1 MRMHQTR
8 PGTEESAS
16 FKKDRFTDTEKRFTD
31 FTEVCTEIERRT
43 EQRTNN
49 SKNISREEIQLD
61 IFSPH
66 YPDLQFVD
74 LPGFTKTAVRN
85 QDADIEQQILDLNLP
100 YMRDENTI
108 ILAIQDS
115 KDDIGIS
122 EALKRALSP
131 DVDPEGDRTIGVLTK
146 LDNLVSVT
154 DRKRVADIL
163 MNKTK
168 PLKLGYIGVV
178 NRTQEEI
185 DTGAAVEVS
194 RENEKRTMEQPE
206 FRRLKAR
213 VGISVLR
220 RRITKILAE
229 KVKKLLPSLK
239 QDTEDELKY
248 IRSELQQHGL
258 HEDDN
263 VDKDE
268 LIAKL
273 MEMAVSKIRIN
284 LEGFDIRVDS
294 EDLNTGFALNELL
307 KKGAVEASRAARQ
320 AESVHEFH
328 KRLVDNLKKI
338 RGIRDHIFPDQLVL
352 EIGVA
357 ILTENYRLPFGSLL
371 QESINVLTRNVI
383 AALEVTLGA
392 FPHFKDLVQ
401 TILLEEVEKNKSKA
415 EEYLDVQIDI
425 HKRFIN
431 SEHREFSKLNKN
443 LRNNG
448 IRYKNHFDLWFKES
462 VPTSKMNQTEANN
475 EGERAD
481 HDDYEDEE
489 VDAENIFDNTSDIA
503 GSAATGLI
511 DGAVKAVRGFVERLQ
526 NKPENNVHTNKL
538 PSMKEH
544 EAMLHMDLCLEYMEI
559 VDKAL
564 VDEVPKIFIMML
576 VMRTL
581 DFLNGGKRGITD
593 KDTKINV
600 ILIYSEQEKP
610 ALLVLHAEGGTEEDQ
625 GARGQRSAGQKK
637 SGSREQDQVKKSF
650 LFLS

>member
-581 DFLNGGKRGITD
+581 DFLNGGKKAITD
-593 KDTKINV
+593 K
-600 ILIYSEQEKP
+600 
-610 ALLVLHAEGGTEEDQ
+610 
-625 GARGQRSAGQKK
+625 
-637 SGSREQDQVKKSF
+637 
-650 LFLS
+650 